1 MSGARIGGVT
11 PGGTMQ
17 NKKIIIQ
24 CPCHFTRKGIEAV
37 LHNIHQV
44 VELEVIASLDRLS
57 QCIKLLNTGP
67 APDIL
72 IMTLSSMVNNPS
84 STLRLLGEYYLANP
98 KVKTILINDMVS
110 FGVMGR
116 YICEFKNVW
125 AILDTSRSVE
135 TLQLQLLNT
144 LDLLTYRPSP
154 RYSTTPSLTP
164 REMAV
169 LQRLLD
175 EQKTVDIA
183 YDMHISPKTVS
194 SHKRSALFKLGIR
207 TLQPLMFKSY
217 NRKTIINTFLSN
229 IIE

>member
-1 MSGARIGGVT
+1 ML
-11 PGGTMQ
+11 
-17 NKKIIIQ
+17 NKKIMIQ
-24 CPCHFTRKGIEAV
+24 CPCNFTRRGIEAV
-37 LHNIHQV
+37 LQKIHLL
-44 VELEVIASLDRLS
+44 VELEVIASLERLS
-57 QCIKLLNTGP
+57 QCIKLLKTGP

-84 STLRLLGEYYLANP
+84 ATLHLLGEYYRSNP

-110 FGVMGR
+110 CGVMGR

-144 LDLLTYRPSP
+144 FEPFSYRSSP
-154 RYSTTPSLTP
+154 RYATTPSLTP

-175 EQKTVDIA
+175 EQKTADIA

-207 TLQPLMFKSY
+207 TLQPLMIKSY
-217 NRKTIINTFLSN
+217 NRKTTINVFISN
-229 IIE
+229 TLEE